1 MTVKI
6 PRKPLIFAE
15 NPFDNERLDD
25 IENRDANWDAS
36 YVPGYSEAKADN
48 ETRAGQKLKAIPIPK
63 LVWLRTQ
70 STAGRDLSA
79 SNDVQLLN
87 YMREGYRAMGL
98 DDLDRYGYK
107 MPVTATVTA
116 DGLIRR
122 ADTALFFVDENRAAR
137 NLAKRRQAAAP
148 TKSIADASKTG
159 ALYEDKNE
167 AIEGKLSDL
176 ASIPVESLFAE
187 GRS

>member
-1 MTVKI
+1 MTTKA

-15 NPFDNERLDD
+15 NPFDSERLDD
-25 IENRDANWDAS
+25 IENRDAKWDAS

-48 ETRAGQKLKAIPIPK
+48 ETRAGKRQKAIPIPK

-70 STAGRDLSA
+70 NTAGRDLSA
-79 SNDVQLLN
+79 SGDIQLLN
-87 YMREGYRAMGL
+87 YMREGYQAMGL

-107 MPVTATVTA
+107 LPPTATITP

-122 ADTALFFVDENRAAR
+122 GDTALFFVDENRAAR
-137 NLAKRRQAAAP
+137 NLAKRR
-148 TKSIADASKTG
+148 ADASPKPPISASKTG

-167 AIEGKLSDL
+167 AIEGTLSDL
-176 ASIPVESLFAE
+176 VNIPIEPLFAE